1 MSLTQTQHI
10 FGGVHET
17 GINDLLRAFFT
28 ARPRYLRYGTPA
40 FVPATTVAATSV
52 AAIPFFGL
60 NIQFLISCDPIP
72 TVDITPGGVGS
83 APLMPGTNEFT
94 IRTNLNFTVTINN
107 GPRITGS
114 LVVLALCRPFVAVST
129 PGTGQI
135 GITVSRVEIVDIT
148 PDWLESVV
156 EGLVLGI
163 IQTVV
168 ATVRFPFNTITA
180 GAFGLIL
187 LAGPTAETDQIKV
200 RGNAL

>member
-1 MSLTQTQHI
+1 MSLTQGEHI

-40 FVPATTVAATSV
+40 FVPATTVMATNV
-52 AAIPFFGL
+52 AAPSFFGL
-60 NIQFLISCDPIP
+60 NIQFQIWADLP
-72 TVDITPGGVGS
+72 TVDITPGGPGS

-94 IRTNLNFTVTINN
+94 VKTNLNFTVVINN
-107 GPRITGS
+107 GPPITGS
-114 LVVLALCRPFVAVST
+114 LAVFALCRPFVAVST

-135 GITVSRVEIVDIT
+135 GITVIRIEIVDIT
-148 PDWLESVV
+148 PNWLESVV

-163 IQTVV
+163 LQTVM
-168 ATVRFPFNTITA
+168 ANVRVPFNTITA